1 MWTQQCRGDR
11 YEKVGGGSSEV
22 KATHSHDLSAQMFT
36 SDSGIDHIV
45 HAAPRW
51 PTRRA
56 CLSAAVYYFKVRS
69 LRTGLTGIKQ
79 ERRLSF
85 HFQSSCTF

>member
-22 KATHSHDLSAQMFT
+22 KATHSHDLGAQMFT

-45 HAAPRW
+45 HAVLH
-51 PTRRA
+51 RA
-56 CLSAAVYYFKVRS
+56 ERAARVRQLWS
-69 LRTGLTGIKQ
+69 IILRSGASGLV
-79 ERRLSF
+79 
-85 HFQSSCTF
+85 